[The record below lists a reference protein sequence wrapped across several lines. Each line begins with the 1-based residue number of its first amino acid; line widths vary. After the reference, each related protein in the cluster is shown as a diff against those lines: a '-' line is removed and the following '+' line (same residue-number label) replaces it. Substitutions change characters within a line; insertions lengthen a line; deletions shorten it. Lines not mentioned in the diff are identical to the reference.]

1 MNSSGR
7 RHLLYVDHCV
17 LSLLNDFIK
26 VLCPSDINW
35 LIDWYHYAR
44 LACLVHTPRACV
56 SILEFSG

>member
-26 VLCPSDINW
+26 VLCPSDIKW
-35 LIDWYHYAR
+35 LIDW
-44 LACLVHTPRACV
+44 
-56 SILEFSG
+56 